1 VWLKRTPKS
10 CGKVQ
15 GVKENVDDVMQLIAA
30 IAGQRKALADRIPP
44 HTAKDAA
51 CHVSIISSLH
61 ARDLLQ
67 ALHRDGER
75 DDDLAAHYALAKLL

>member
-1 VWLKRTPKS
+1 L
-10 CGKVQ
+10 Q
-15 GVKENVDDVMQLIAA
+15 GNKESLS
-30 IAGQRKALADRIPP
+30 GP

-75 DDDLAAHYALAKLL
+75 DDDLAATTL